1 MLAGANTSLTT
12 STVWFP
18 DQPLLYGRTQEGN
31 QISCISDRETD
42 TVHLHGARGN
52 SYCLKQIAGLGLRL
66 ITSAVFII
74 KDGDSNT
81 VIAEQL
87 IITVDPS
94 GLNGLSMKVW
104 RSCKGSKS
112 LVHACYLSL

>member
-1 MLAGANTSLTT
+1 MGAPRKGTKLAVYQIVRLTP
-12 STVWFP
+12 F
-18 DQPLLYGRTQEGN
+18 
-31 QISCISDRETD
+31 
-42 TVHLHGARGN
+42 RGN

-81 VIAEQL
+81 IIAEQL

-94 GLNGLSMKVW
+94 GLNGLSM
-104 RSCKGSKS
+104 SCKGSKS